1 MIRVSI
7 DVGRS
12 VRRFRVTLCA
22 QSIEQ
27 AVDAAKVRYP
37 GSEVQVTFP
46 IDPEAFFAEDA
57 ASVVEDARIEV
68 PASAVG

>member
-7 DVGRS
+7 DVGS
-12 VRRFRVTLCA
+12 GVRRRRVTLCA

-37 GSEVQVTFP
+37 GSEVHVTFP

-57 ASVVEDARIEV
+57 ASAVEDARIEV
-68 PASAVG
+68 PASAGG